1 MSEINLDSLIEEFLS
16 EIESVKRYSQNT
28 ISSYKTDLEQF
39 KNFTD
44 EKNISTIRQVSER
57 TIKHYLYHLNQLQ
70 FSKSTISRK
79 LSSLRSLYDFIIQSV
94 EDAEN
99 PAKKIKNPKFKR
111 KLPEIINLD
120 SFLKIITFIDEDQD
134 VFRRNLNKTIFE
146 LLYGCSLRVSEL
158 CDLKLHDID
167 FTNKTVKVLGKGSK
181 YRIVPLG
188 TKSAEIIKE
197 YFEQRKNI
205 TNSINFLV
213 SKNGNSIDRWYV
225 YRIVKKYIG
234 KENDIEKKSPHVL
247 RHSSATEMLNK
258 GADLMAVKEILGHQN
273 LSTTQIYTQV
283 SIEQLKKTY
292 KSAHP
297 KS

>member
-1 MSEINLDSLIEEFLS
+1 MNEINLNSLINEFLS
-16 EIESVKRYSQNT
+16 EIESVKRYSANT
-28 ISSYKTDLEQF
+28 ISSYKIDLTQF
-39 KNFTD
+39 QKFTE
-44 EKNISTIRQVSER
+44 EKNISTIRQVSEK
-57 TIKHYLYHLNQLQ
+57 TIKHYLIHLNQLQ
-70 FSKSTISRK
+70 LSKSTVSRK
-79 LSSLRSLYDFIIQSV
+79 LSSLRSFFDFIIQSI
-94 EDAEN
+94 EDIEN
-99 PAKKIKNPKFKR
+99 PAKRIKNPKFKR

-146 LLYGCSLRVSEL
+146 LLYGCSLRVTEL
-158 CDLKLHDID
+158 CDLNIHDVD
-167 FTNKTVKVLGKGSK
+167 FSKNTVKVLGKGSK

-188 TKSAEIIKE
+188 SKSSEIIKE
-197 YFEQRKNI
+197 YFDQRKNI
-205 TNSINFLV
+205 TASNHFLV
-213 SKNGNSIDRWYV
+213 SKDGNTIDRWYV
-225 YRIVKKYIG
+225 YRVVKKYIG

>member
-1 MSEINLDSLIEEFLS
+1 MSEINLNSLIDEFLL
-16 EIESVKRYSQNT
+16 EIESVKRYSPNT
-28 ISSYKTDLEQF
+28 ISSYKIDLVQF
-39 KNFTD
+39 QKFAD
-44 EKNISTIRQVSER
+44 EKNISTIRQVSEK
-57 TIKHYLYHLNQLQ
+57 TIKHYLIHLNQLDL
-70 FSKSTISRK
+70 SKSTVSRK
-79 LSSLRSLYDFIIQSV
+79 LSSLRSFFDFVIQTI

-99 PAKKIKNPKFKR
+99 PAKRIKNPKFKR

-158 CDLKLHDID
+158 CDLNLNDID
-167 FTNKTVKVLGKGSK
+167 FSNNTVKVLGKGSK

-188 TKSAEIIKE
+188 SKSAEIIKE
-197 YFEQRKNI
+197 YFEKRKSI
-205 TNSINFLV
+205 TGSNHFLV
-213 SKNGNSIDRWYV
+213 TKDGNTIDRWYV
-225 YRIVKKYIG
+225 YRVVKKYIG

-283 SIEQLKKTY
+283 SIEQLKKSY